1 MKTYVRLIR
10 LLAPFRW
17 KIVLSIFLGFTTIGA
32 GIGLLAM
39 SAYLI
44 SRAALTTQVAD
55 LSLAIASVQLFAVSR
70 VGLRYAERYVTHA
83 TTLQILAKLR
93 AWVYASLEPL
103 APAQLSPRRSGDLL
117 TRLTADIDILEHFY
131 VRSVAPPMVAA
142 LVSAMVCLMLG
153 VFNLW
158 LGIALLLF
166 LTLTGA
172 ALPLAV
178 ERLGREP
185 AAQLVATRAELNATL
200 VDEIQGIADLMAF
213 GQERRHHQRVMALSQ
228 QLNHIQERLARI
240 RGLGIALG
248 TLLAGLAGLTVLGLA
263 IPLVNQGRI
272 AGVLLALL
280 PISAIA
286 SFEAVQPLTAALHN
300 LEASGASA
308 RRLFEIVDLEP
319 AVMAAAPLIHESGP
333 TACRHDCGLLV
344 QHLHFA
350 YAAGEARVLDDVS
363 FSLPDQ
369 GRLVIVGPS
378 GAGKSTLVSI
388 LLRFWD
394 YQAGSITIGGRELK
408 DGHPD
413 SVRALMSVV
422 AQDTYLFCGTLRD
435 NLLLA
440 DPDADDAR
448 ITAACSKAEL
458 GELVESLPQGYD
470 TWIGENGV
478 LLSGGERQRLA
489 IARAILKDSP
499 ILLLDEATAHLDPV
513 TEKAVWHS
521 LRQLMVGRT
530 TLILAHKEPRL
541 IPPAGHLLLLEKGRV
556 ISHPQ
561 SRHAVGV
568 DPL

>member
-1 MKTYVRLIR
+1 MKTYARLVR

-17 KIVLSIFLGFTTIGA
+17 KIVLSIFLGFATIGA

-55 LSLAIASVQLFAVSR
+55 LSLAIAAVQLFAVSR

-185 AAQLVATRAELNATL
+185 AAQLVAIRAELNATL

-213 GQERRHHQRVMALSQ
+213 GQERRHHQRVMALSR

-272 AGVLLALL
+272 ASVLLALL

-333 TACRHDCGLLV
+333 TACSHDCSLLV

-422 AQDTYLFCGTLRD
+422 AQDTYLFSGTLRD

-458 GELVESLPQGYD
+458 GEFVESLPQGYD

-541 IPPAGHLLLLEKGRV
+541 IPPAGHLLLLEQGRV
-556 ISHPQ
+556 IEKTV
-561 SRHAVGV
+561 RHASSRS
-568 DPL
+568 

>member
-1 MKTYVRLIR
+1 VKTYVRLIR
-10 LLAPFRW
+10 LITPFRW
-17 KIVLSIFLGFTTIGA
+17 KIVLSILLGLATIGA
-32 GIGLLAM
+32 GVGLLAM

-44 SRAALTTQVAD
+44 SRAALTAQVAD
-55 LSLAIASVQLFAVSR
+55 LSLAVAAVQLFAVSR
-70 VGLRYAERYVTHA
+70 AALRYAERYVTHA

-93 AWVYASLEPL
+93 TWVYASLEPL
-103 APAQLSPRRSGDLL
+103 APARLSPRRSGDLL
-117 TRLTADIDILEHFY
+117 TRLTTDIDILEHFY
-131 VRSVAPPMVAA
+131 ARSIAPPLVAA

-153 VFNLW
+153 AFNLW

-166 LTLTGA
+166 LTLTGV
-172 ALPLAV
+172 ALPLTV

-185 AAQLVATRAELNATL
+185 ATQLVATRAELKATL

-213 GQERRHHQRVMALSQ
+213 GQERRYQQRVMALSR
-228 QLNHIQERLARI
+228 QLNRTQERLARI
-240 RGLGIALG
+240 RGLGIAIG
-248 TLLAGLAGLTVLGLA
+248 TLFAGLAGLTVLGLA
-263 IPLVNQGRI
+263 IPLVIQGKI
-272 AGVLLALL
+272 AGVFLALL

-286 SFEAVQPLTAALHN
+286 SFEAVQPLASALHN
-300 LEASGASA
+300 LEASGTSA

-319 AVMAAAPLIHESGP
+319 AVAAAAPLINDSSP
-333 TACRHDCGLLV
+333 AVLRHDCGLLV

-350 YAAGEARVLDDVS
+350 YAAGEAMVLDDVS

-369 GRLVIVGPS
+369 GRLVIIGPS

-394 YQAGSITIGGRELK
+394 YQAGSITIDGRELK
-408 DGHPD
+408 DSHPD

-422 AQDTYLFCGTLRD
+422 AQDTYLFSGTLRD

-440 DPDADDAR
+440 DPDADDAQ
-448 ITAACSKAEL
+448 ITAACRKAEL
-458 GELVESLPQGYD
+458 GEFVESLPRGYD

-521 LRQLMVGRT
+521 LRQLMEGRT

-541 IPPAGHLLLLEKGRV
+541 IPPADQVLILEKGRV
-556 ISHPQ
+556 IEKMVWHAS
-561 SRHAVGV
+561 SR
-568 DPL
+568 